1 MKKNCSKNP
10 SFNSPS
16 LSSNLG
22 FSLIELLFVFSLIA
36 LLFSLGMA
44 QYNRFNRSQT
54 LTKAKDELVSNLRLA
69 QSKAMVAEKP
79 FECGEEDLEG
89 HRLEFI
95 NNHSYRIVAVCDCID
110 CPEVKAAVDFPANV
124 AKQSGPEEIFFR
136 VLNRGVEFVGSQPPL
151 VLGLVGSDE
160 TQMINL
166 TSAGEIQ

>member
-1 MKKNCSKNP
+1 MKKNCSKNL
-10 SFNSPS
+10 SFNFPS

-22 FSLIELLFVFSLIA
+22 FSLIELLLILSLIA

-54 LTKAKDELVSNLRLA
+54 LTKTKDELVSNLRLA

-79 FECGEEDLEG
+79 FECGDDELEG

-95 NNHSYRIVAVCDCID
+95 NNHSYRIVAVCNCID
-110 CPEVKAAVDFPANV
+110 CPEVKAVINFPSNV
-124 AKQSGPEEIFFR
+124 VKQSGPDKIFFR

-151 VLGLVGSDE
+151 VLGLVGSGE
-160 TQMINL
+160 TQTISLN
-166 TSAGEIQ
+166 TVGEIK